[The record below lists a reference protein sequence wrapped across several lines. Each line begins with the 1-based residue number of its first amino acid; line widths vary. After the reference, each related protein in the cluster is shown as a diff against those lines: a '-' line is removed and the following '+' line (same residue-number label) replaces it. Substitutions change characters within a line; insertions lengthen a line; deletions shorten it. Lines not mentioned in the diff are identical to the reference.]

1 MIGMSV
7 MKKVNEFFKE
17 QTVLCIAFVCAAVS
31 AVIVPPD
38 REYIGYLNFSTLILL
53 FSLMAAV
60 AGFGK
65 CGIFNRLSAAIISK
79 CGSVRKLVFVMMNVC
94 FFSSMLITNDVA
106 LITFVPVTIM
116 IFQQSGVINS
126 RSLIMTVV
134 IETAAANLGSMLLPT
149 GNPQNIYLCSNYEMS
164 PAKVIATLLPYG
176 IVSYLIL
183 SLSVLLIAEARLEQ
197 VNGNKMTSK
206 EALPYR
212 IAVPCII
219 IFAVSLLTVA
229 GVVNEYICIVISM
242 ILIIAADKSLF
253 TKIDYALLLTFVCF
267 FILSGNVGRIETIRG
282 LLSDAING
290 REVAVSVIASQVI
303 SNVPAA
309 VLLSAFTDKAEL
321 LLIGTNI
328 GGLGTPIASLASL
341 ISYKLYASSKEAKGG
356 RYMTVFMVYNVIF
369 LALLCAFSAIIK

>member
-1 MIGMSV
+1 
-7 MKKVNEFFKE
+7 MKRVKEFLKE

-38 REYIGYLNFSTLILL
+38 MKYIEYLNFSTLILL

-65 CGIFNRLSAAIISK
+65 CGIFNLLSAAIISK

-116 IFQQSGVINS
+116 IFQQSEIGNS
-126 RSLIMTVV
+126 RSLIIAVI

-149 GNPQNIYLCSNYEMS
+149 GNPQNIFLCSNYEMS
-164 PAKVIATLLPYG
+164 PIQVVMTLLPYG
-176 IVSYLIL
+176 LVSYLIL
-183 SLSVLLIAEARLEQ
+183 SLSVLLITDASLEQ
-197 VNGNKMTSK
+197 VNGNKATLK

-229 GVVNEYICIVISM
+229 GVVNEYICLLISV

-253 TKIDYALLLTFVCF
+253 AKIDYALLLTFVCF
-267 FILSGNVGRIETIRG
+267 FILSGNIGRIEIIRS
-282 LLSDAING
+282 LLSNAVNG

-309 VLLSAFTDKAEL
+309 VLLSAFTDKAES

-341 ISYKLYASSKEAKGG
+341 ISYKIYASSRGAKGG
-356 RYMTVFMVYNVIF
+356 RYMTAFMVYNVLF
-369 LALLCAFSAIIK
+369 LVLLCAFSAVIQ